1 MSNLDKLWIQIINKK
16 KKPSLQKKIQIF
28 TTSDNELTST

>member
-1 MSNLDKLWIQIINKK
+1 MSKLDKLWIQIINK

-28 TTSDNELTST
+28 TISDNELTST